1 MKRRIFY
8 ILAFSVYI
16 ASILT
21 LCLIKPEDLP
31 QPDIYF
37 FGLPVDKVVHFL
49 MFLPFPVLVYMM
61 LFKKARRKWLDT
73 LILAGGMA
81 LGLCAALGT
90 EFLQSLTQYRSA
102 DIHDVYADMQGIC
115 LGGIIVLVFIILR
128 KNRT

>member
-1 MKRRIFY
+1 MKHRIFY
-8 ILAFSVYI
+8 ILAFCVYI
-16 ASILT
+16 ATILT
-21 LCLIKPEDLP
+21 LCLIKPDDLP
-31 QPDIYF
+31 QPEIYL
-37 FGLPVDKVVHFL
+37 FGLPADKVVHFL
-49 MFLPFPVLVYMM
+49 MFLPFPVLIYMM
-61 LFKKARRKWLDT
+61 LFEKARKKWLDT

-115 LGGIIVLVFIILR
+115 LGGIIVLAFIILK

>member
-1 MKRRIFY
+1 MKYRIFY
-8 ILAFSVYI
+8 ILAFCVYI
-16 ASILT
+16 ATILT
-21 LCLIKPEDLP
+21 LCLIKPDDLP
-31 QPDIYF
+31 QPEIYL
-37 FGLPVDKVVHFL
+37 FGLPVDKVVHCL

-61 LFKKARRKWLDT
+61 LFEKARKKWLDT

-102 DIHDVYADMQGIC
+102 DINDVYADMQGIC
-115 LGGIIVLVFIILR
+115 LGGIIVLAFIILR

>member
-1 MKRRIFY
+1 MKYRIFY
-8 ILAFSVYI
+8 ILAFCVYI
-16 ASILT
+16 ATILT
-21 LCLIKPEDLP
+21 LCLIKPDDLP
-31 QPDIYF
+31 QPEIYL

-61 LFKKARRKWLDT
+61 LFEKARKKWLDT

-115 LGGIIVLVFIILR
+115 LGGIIVLAFIILR

>member
-1 MKRRIFY
+1 MKYRIFY
-8 ILAFSVYI
+8 ILAFCVYI
-16 ASILT
+16 ATILT
-21 LCLIKPEDLP
+21 LCLIKPDDLP
-31 QPDIYF
+31 QPEIYL
-37 FGLPVDKVVHFL
+37 FGLPADKVVHFL

-61 LFKKARRKWLDT
+61 LFEKARKKWLDT

-115 LGGIIVLVFIILR
+115 LGGIIVLAFIILR